1 MSGKGVLEHTLKEI
15 LVVLKPISNDWL
27 ARFQIINEIRGVVGS
42 LESLKGA
49 SATVEPFGSFLTNL
63 FTRRGDLDISI
74 EINNGLL
81 VPSSG
86 KLRKLIVLRDLMKTM
101 RERGGWNKFQFVPSA
116 RIPVLKVESN
126 IRNII
131 CDISVDNLRGQM
143 KCKIVRWICEID
155 PRFRDMILLVKEWA
169 KVHNINDSKAG
180 TLSSYSLTLLVI
192 FHFQTCQP
200 PIFPP
205 LKDIFPG
212 NVSDYLTGLRADTER
227 HIAETC
233 AENIFK
239 FKSDR
244 QRAVNQSSLSELYIS
259 FFAKFSDIRSWASEF
274 MICPHTGQWE
284 NRKGNRKWLHE
295 TSEILIEDPL
305 ARSENSAGG
314 VKIGQLIRISEAFES
329 TRDRFMS
336 ANLKP
341 SSILDMLVQQQT
353 FQSVDPR
360 HNASGYQPSRPQ
372 RQTTDLSSIL
382 DILVRQQIFQSVEPR
397 HNTGGYQ
404 PSHPQWQTTEDLYL
418 RNAWSIGGNYQPS
431 QPHAGQ
437 MDTQVQS
444 LLQDKI
450 LQSLYC
456 DSTTAGPCVP
466 TYHDQA
472 SKCEDQDLGDGTC
485 YGLSRIK

>member
-42 LESLKGA
+42 LESLKGGA

-259 FFAKFSDIRSWASEF
+259 FFAK
-274 MICPHTGQWE
+274 
-284 NRKGNRKWLHE
+284 
-295 TSEILIEDPL
+295 IEDPL